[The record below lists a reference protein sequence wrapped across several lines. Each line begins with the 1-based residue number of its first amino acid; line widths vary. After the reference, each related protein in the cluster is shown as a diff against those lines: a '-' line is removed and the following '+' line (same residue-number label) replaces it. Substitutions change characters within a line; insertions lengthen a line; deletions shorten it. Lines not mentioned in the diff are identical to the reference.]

1 MFQGA
6 SIQGL
11 DLCVPFT
18 TLCGNPK
25 TVVLSSPLK
34 FRCQGRLPRIP
45 KVYSSV
51 WSHSSH
57 SFMLPF
63 PFSFPFWL
71 PHHPLPALP
80 LPFPLCVL
88 PCFLP
93 FLASQFPCQ
102 STTLPCVPTVHSYSL
117 LSLLTHSSLPCV
129 TTVHIGNNIHC
140 TVPFLVFPSAPSLDE
155 SPSCPPSSS

>member
-1 MFQGA
+1 MYRTFLLVKR
-6 SIQGL
+6 SVPR
-11 DLCVPFT
+11 CVNSRFRPVRA
-18 TLCGNPK
+18 LYDAVWKPPK
-25 TVVLSSPLK
+25 TVVLSSPPK
-34 FRCQGRLPRIP
+34 FRCQERLPRIP

-71 PHHPLPALP
+71 PHHPLPALL

-88 PCFLP
+88 PCFFP

-140 TVPFLVFPSAPSLDE
+140 TVPFLVFPF
-155 SPSCPPSSS
+155 SPIS